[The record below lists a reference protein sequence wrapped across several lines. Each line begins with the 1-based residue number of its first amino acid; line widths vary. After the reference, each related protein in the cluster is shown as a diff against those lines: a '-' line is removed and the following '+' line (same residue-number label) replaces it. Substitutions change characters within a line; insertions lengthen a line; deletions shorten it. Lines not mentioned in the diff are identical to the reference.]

1 MLRTKAI
8 KKIFMTTLSM
18 FIILC
23 TFTLTSFMNNNVL
36 KTNLEIEEISGIVT
50 DDIYLLSKNNYLVKK
65 KILIDSDD
73 IAFKIKKALSEMV
86 NSSNNKYSNEL
97 IGPIPEGTNII
108 DVIVG
113 EDIITVNFSKELL
126 NVNINHEKHM
136 ISAIVYTVINIGNVK
151 GVSIL
156 VEGNFLDKYPNT
168 GESLNKVLDKNIDI
182 NREFRVV
189 SRDDISKVVV
199 YYLDDID
206 DNLYYVPVTKYL
218 NDSRDKIEIIVEELS
233 SSYIYEDN
241 LMSFLNNKVKL
252 LEHSIENDVFFL
264 NFYEYLFDSNDIVLD
279 EVLYCISY
287 SVFDNY
293 DVSMVMFQVN
303 GKEVNHVFRTDIY
316 YKLKKVLEMQVLLLY
331 NLIYQL

>member
-113 EDIITVNFSKELL
+113 EEIITVNFSKELL

-136 ISAIVYTVINIGNVK
+136 ISAIVYTILDIGEVK

-168 GESLNKVLDKNIDI
+168 LESLNKVLDKNIDI

-264 NFYEYLFDSNDIVLD
+264 NFNEYLFDSNDIVLE

-316 YKLKKVLEMQVLLLY
+316 
-331 NLIYQL
+331 

>member
-113 EDIITVNFSKELL
+113 EEIITVNFSKELL

-136 ISAIVYTVINIGNVK
+136 IIAIVYTILNIGEVK

-168 GESLNKVLDKNIDI
+168 LESLNKVLDKNIDI

-252 LEHSIENDVFFL
+252 LDHSIENDVFFL
-264 NFYEYLFDSNDIVLD
+264 NFNEYLFDSNDIVLE

-316 YKLKKVLEMQVLLLY
+316 
-331 NLIYQL
+331 

>member
-264 NFYEYLFDSNDIVLD
+264 NFNEYLFDSNDIVLE

-316 YKLKKVLEMQVLLLY
+316 
-331 NLIYQL
+331 

>member
-168 GESLNKVLDKNIDI
+168 GESLNKVLDKSIDI

-264 NFYEYLFDSNDIVLD
+264 NFNEYLFDSNDIVLE

-316 YKLKKVLEMQVLLLY
+316 
-331 NLIYQL
+331 

>member
-113 EDIITVNFSKELL
+113 EEIITVNFSKELL
-126 NVNINHEKHM
+126 SVNINHEKHM

-168 GESLNKVLDKNIDI
+168 LESLNKVLDKNIDI

-189 SRDDISKVVV
+189 SREDISKVVV

-264 NFYEYLFDSNDIVLD
+264 NFNEYLFDSNDIVLE

-316 YKLKKVLEMQVLLLY
+316 
-331 NLIYQL
+331 

>member
-23 TFTLTSFMNNNVL
+23 TFTLSSLMNDNVL
-36 KTNLEIEEISGIVT
+36 KTNLEIEDISGIVT
-50 DDIYLLSKNNYLVKK
+50 DDIYLLSNNNYLVKK
-65 KILIDSDD
+65 KILIDSEDVS
-73 IAFKIKKALSEMV
+73 FKIKKALSEMV
-86 NSSNNKYSNEL
+86 NSSNNKYSSEL
-97 IGPIPEGTNII
+97 IGPIPEGTEII

-136 ISAIVYTVINIGNVK
+136 ISAIVYTVINIGDVK

-168 GESLNKVLDKNIDI
+168 GESLNKVLDKSIDI
-182 NREFRVV
+182 NREFRVI
-189 SRDDISKVVV
+189 SREDISKVVV

-206 DNLYYVPVTKYL
+206 NNLYYVPVTKYL

-241 LMSFLNNKVKL
+241 LMSFLNNKAKL

-264 NFYEYLFDSNDIVLD
+264 NFNEYLFDSNDIVLE

-316 YKLKKVLEMQVLLLY
+316 
-331 NLIYQL
+331 

>member
-136 ISAIVYTVINIGNVK
+136 ISAIVYTILNIGEVK

-168 GESLNKVLDKNIDI
+168 LESLNKVLDKNIDI

-264 NFYEYLFDSNDIVLD
+264 IFYEYLFDSNDIVLE

-316 YKLKKVLEMQVLLLY
+316 
-331 NLIYQL
+331 

>member
-1 MLRTKAI
+1 
-8 KKIFMTTLSM
+8 MTTLSM

-264 NFYEYLFDSNDIVLD
+264 NFNEYLFDSNDIVLE

-316 YKLKKVLEMQVLLLY
+316 
-331 NLIYQL
+331 

>member
-136 ISAIVYTVINIGNVK
+136 ISAIVYTILNIGEVK

-168 GESLNKVLDKNIDI
+168 LESLNKVLDKNIDI

-264 NFYEYLFDSNDIVLD
+264 NFNEYLFDSNDIVLE

-316 YKLKKVLEMQVLLLY
+316 
-331 NLIYQL
+331 

>member
-136 ISAIVYTVINIGNVK
+136 ISAIVYTILNIGEVK

-156 VEGNFLDKYPNT
+156 VEGTFLDKYPNT

-264 NFYEYLFDSNDIVLD
+264 NFNEYLFDSNDIVLE

-316 YKLKKVLEMQVLLLY
+316 
-331 NLIYQL
+331 

>member
-23 TFTLTSFMNNNVL
+23 TFTLSSLMNDNVL
-36 KTNLEIEEISGIVT
+36 KTNLEIEDISGIVT
-50 DDIYLLSKNNYLVKK
+50 DDIYLLSNNNYLVKK
-65 KILIDSDD
+65 KILIDSEDVS
-73 IAFKIKKALSEMV
+73 FKIKKALSEMV
-86 NSSNNKYSNEL
+86 NSSNNKYSSEL
-97 IGPIPEGTNII
+97 IGPIPEGTEII

-136 ISAIVYTVINIGNVK
+136 ISAIVYTVINIGDVK

-168 GESLNKVLDKNIDI
+168 GESLNKVLDKSIDI
-182 NREFRVV
+182 NREFRVI
-189 SRDDISKVVV
+189 SREDISKVVV
-199 YYLDDID
+199 YYLDNID
-206 DNLYYVPVTKYL
+206 NNLYYVPVTKYL

-241 LMSFLNNKVKL
+241 LMSFLNNKAKL

-264 NFYEYLFDSNDIVLD
+264 NFNEYLFDSNDVVLE

-316 YKLKKVLEMQVLLLY
+316 
-331 NLIYQL
+331 

>member
-23 TFTLTSFMNNNVL
+23 TFTLSSLMNDNVL
-36 KTNLEIEEISGIVT
+36 KTNLEIEDISGIVT
-50 DDIYLLSKNNYLVKK
+50 DDIYLLSNNNYLVKK
-65 KILIDSDD
+65 KILIDSEDVS
-73 IAFKIKKALSEMV
+73 FKIKKALSEMV
-86 NSSNNKYSNEL
+86 NSSNNKYSSEL
-97 IGPIPEGTNII
+97 IGPIPEGTEII

-136 ISAIVYTVINIGNVK
+136 ISAIVYTVINIGDVK

-168 GESLNKVLDKNIDI
+168 GESLNKVLDKSIDI
-182 NREFRVV
+182 NREFRVI
-189 SRDDISKVVV
+189 SREDISKVVV
-199 YYLDDID
+199 YYLDNID
-206 DNLYYVPVTKYL
+206 NNLYYVPVTKYL

-241 LMSFLNNKVKL
+241 LMSFLNNKAKL

-264 NFYEYLFDSNDIVLD
+264 NFNEYLFDSNDIVLE

-316 YKLKKVLEMQVLLLY
+316 
-331 NLIYQL
+331 

>member
-136 ISAIVYTVINIGNVK
+136 ISAIVYTILDIGEVK

-168 GESLNKVLDKNIDI
+168 LESLN
-182 NREFRVV
+182 
-189 SRDDISKVVV
+189 
-199 YYLDDID
+199 
-206 DNLYYVPVTKYL
+206 
-218 NDSRDKIEIIVEELS
+218 
-233 SSYIYEDN
+233 
-241 LMSFLNNKVKL
+241 
-252 LEHSIENDVFFL
+252 
-264 NFYEYLFDSNDIVLD
+264 
-279 EVLYCISY
+279 
-287 SVFDNY
+287 
-293 DVSMVMFQVN
+293 
-303 GKEVNHVFRTDIY
+303 
-316 YKLKKVLEMQVLLLY
+316 
-331 NLIYQL
+331 

>member
-108 DVIVG
+108 DVIVV

-136 ISAIVYTVINIGNVK
+136 ISAIVYTILDIGEVK

-168 GESLNKVLDKNIDI
+168 LESLNKVLDKNIDI

-264 NFYEYLFDSNDIVLD
+264 NFNEYLFDSNDIVLE

-316 YKLKKVLEMQVLLLY
+316 
-331 NLIYQL
+331 

>member
-136 ISAIVYTVINIGNVK
+136 ISAIVYTILNIGEVK

-264 NFYEYLFDSNDIVLD
+264 NFNEYLFDSNDIVLE

-316 YKLKKVLEMQVLLLY
+316 
-331 NLIYQL
+331 

>member
-50 DDIYLLSKNNYLVKK
+50 DYIYLLSKNNYLVKK

-264 NFYEYLFDSNDIVLD
+264 NFNEYLFDSNDIVLE

-316 YKLKKVLEMQVLLLY
+316 
-331 NLIYQL
+331 

>member
-136 ISAIVYTVINIGNVK
+136 ISAIVYTILNIGEVK

-156 VEGNFLDKYPNT
+156 VEGTFLDKYPNT
-168 GESLNKVLDKNIDI
+168 LESLNKVLDKNIDI

-264 NFYEYLFDSNDIVLD
+264 NFNEYLFDSNDIVLE

-293 DVSMVMFQVN
+293 DVSMVMFEVN
-303 GKEVNHVFRTDIY
+303 GKEV
-316 YKLKKVLEMQVLLLY
+316 Y
-331 NLIYQL
+331 NISRK

>member
-113 EDIITVNFSKELL
+113 EEIITVNFSKELL

-168 GESLNKVLDKNIDI
+168 LESLNKVLDKNIDI

-264 NFYEYLFDSNDIVLD
+264 NFNEYLFDSNDIVLE

-316 YKLKKVLEMQVLLLY
+316 
-331 NLIYQL
+331 

>member
-1 MLRTKAI
+1 M
-8 KKIFMTTLSM
+8 
-18 FIILC
+18 
-23 TFTLTSFMNNNVL
+23 
-36 KTNLEIEEISGIVT
+36 
-50 DDIYLLSKNNYLVKK
+50 
-65 KILIDSDD
+65 
-73 IAFKIKKALSEMV
+73 
-86 NSSNNKYSNEL
+86 NKYSNEL

-136 ISAIVYTVINIGNVK
+136 ISAIVYTILNIGEVK

-156 VEGNFLDKYPNT
+156 VEGTFLDKYPNT

-264 NFYEYLFDSNDIVLD
+264 NFNEYLFDSNDIVLE

-316 YKLKKVLEMQVLLLY
+316 
-331 NLIYQL
+331 

>member
-168 GESLNKVLDKNIDI
+168 LESLNKVLDKNIDI

-264 NFYEYLFDSNDIVLD
+264 NFNEYLFDSNDIVLE

-316 YKLKKVLEMQVLLLY
+316 
-331 NLIYQL
+331 

>member
-136 ISAIVYTVINIGNVK
+136 ISAIVYTILDIGEVK

-168 GESLNKVLDKNIDI
+168 LESLNKVLDKNIDI

-264 NFYEYLFDSNDIVLD
+264 NFNEYLFDSNDIVLE

-316 YKLKKVLEMQVLLLY
+316 
-331 NLIYQL
+331 

>member
-23 TFTLTSFMNNNVL
+23 TFTLSSLMNNNVL
-36 KTNLEIEEISGIVT
+36 KTNLEIEDISGIVT
-50 DDIYLLSKNNYLVKK
+50 DDIYLLSNNNYLVKK
-65 KILIDSDD
+65 KILIDSEDVS
-73 IAFKIKKALSEMV
+73 FKIKKALSEMV
-86 NSSNNKYSNEL
+86 NSSNNKYSSEL
-97 IGPIPEGTNII
+97 IGPIPEGTEII

-136 ISAIVYTVINIGNVK
+136 ISAIVYTVINIGDVK

-168 GESLNKVLDKNIDI
+168 GESLNKVLDKSIDI
-182 NREFRVV
+182 NREFRVI
-189 SRDDISKVVV
+189 SREDISKVVV
-199 YYLDDID
+199 YYLDNID
-206 DNLYYVPVTKYL
+206 NNLYYVPVTKYL

-241 LMSFLNNKVKL
+241 LMSFLNNKAKL

-264 NFYEYLFDSNDIVLD
+264 NFNEYLFDSNDIVLE

-316 YKLKKVLEMQVLLLY
+316 
-331 NLIYQL
+331 

>member
-156 VEGNFLDKYPNT
+156 VEGTFLDKYPNT
-168 GESLNKVLDKNIDI
+168 LESLNKVLDKNIDI

-264 NFYEYLFDSNDIVLD
+264 NFNEYLFDSNDIVLE

-316 YKLKKVLEMQVLLLY
+316 
-331 NLIYQL
+331 

>member
-136 ISAIVYTVINIGNVK
+136 ISAIVYTILNIGEVK

-156 VEGNFLDKYPNT
+156 VEGTFLDKYPNT
-168 GESLNKVLDKNIDI
+168 LESLNKVLDKNIDI

-264 NFYEYLFDSNDIVLD
+264 NFNEYLFDSNDIVLE

-316 YKLKKVLEMQVLLLY
+316 
-331 NLIYQL
+331 

>member
-113 EDIITVNFSKELL
+113 EEIITVNFSKELL

-136 ISAIVYTVINIGNVK
+136 ISAIVYTILNIGEVK

-168 GESLNKVLDKNIDI
+168 LESLNKVLDKNIDI

-264 NFYEYLFDSNDIVLD
+264 NFNEYLFDSNDIVLE

-316 YKLKKVLEMQVLLLY
+316 
-331 NLIYQL
+331 